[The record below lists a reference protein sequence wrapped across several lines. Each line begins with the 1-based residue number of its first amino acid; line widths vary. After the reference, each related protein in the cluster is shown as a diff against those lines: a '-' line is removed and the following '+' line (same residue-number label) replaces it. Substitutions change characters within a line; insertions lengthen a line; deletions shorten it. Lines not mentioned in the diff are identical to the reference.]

1 MRVLSA
7 HVIGSNDYLENIRV
21 YRIAETERL
30 EQK

>member
-7 HVIGSNDYLENIRV
+7 HVIGSNDYLENIGV